1 MGLKGRRGRGEI
13 ALAKKWIEMKR
24 GTSGLGKT
32 KWGRDISGWSV
43 VNDGKRREGVVR
55 GREGA
60 SR

>member
-1 MGLKGRRGRGEI
+1 
-13 ALAKKWIEMKR
+13 MKR

-43 VNDGKRREGVVR
+43 VNDGKRREAVVR